1 MGGTEGYGEFFQR
14 NACFSF
20 RVVREVTGNDLF
32 LMEVAHLY
40 GDISKQLS
48 YPRFPI
54 EDYRYNSVPL
64 ALQCIPSP
72 SVYVDGFVLYFL
84 NIEVLLQMRRS
95 YDTDPEASPE
105 ERHIGDNDYGLRGV
119 IVFLCRCVAYTV
131 SYPVF
136 ALLVF
141 L

>member
-1 MGGTEGYGEFFQR
+1 M
-14 NACFSF
+14 
-20 RVVREVTGNDLF
+20 EVT
-32 LMEVAHLY
+32 HLY

-48 YPRFPI
+48 YSRPPI
-54 EDYRYNSVPL
+54 EDYCLNGVPL
-64 ALQCIPSP
+64 ALQCTPSL
-72 SVYVDGFVLYFL
+72 SVYVDGFVLHFL
-84 NIEVLLQMRRS
+84 NIQVLLQVRRS
-95 YDTDPEASPE
+95 HDTDPEASPE

-119 IVFLCRCVAYTV
+119 IVFLCRYVAYTV